1 MKPIFQRSPTL
12 TLRLV
17 LFSALS
23 VVLMTV
29 ETRNENVGRFRSFFN
44 ELLYPIHL
52 MVDLPTSMIKETR
65 EVISSRSSLIEQ
77 NRKLKEEQLILRSHL
92 QKYNLLEAENERL
105 QQLLSSAK
113 RVRQRVLIAEM
124 LAVDMDPY
132 RHNIII
138 DKGSNHDVYVG
149 QAIIDANGVMGQ
161 ITQVSSNSS
170 IALLITDPSHSIP
183 VRVVRNG
190 LRSIAAGTGNADSIR
205 LEYIPGNGD
214 IEVGDTLVSSGLGG
228 RFPVDFPVATVTEI
242 TRPRGKPFATV
253 YAHPVAE
260 IDRSHEI
267 LLVWQEDNQPPP
279 TLNSEER
286 TSAVKPWPSIDNL
299 ALYKTSLPLINQQW
313 Q

>member
-12 TLRLV
+12 TIRLV

-23 VVLMTV
+23 VVLMTM
-29 ETRNENVGRFRSFFN
+29 ETHNEDVGRIRSFFN

-52 MVDLPTSMIKETR
+52 MVDLPTSLIKDTR
-65 EVISSRSSLIEQ
+65 EVISSRSSLIEE
-77 NRKLKEEQLILRSHL
+77 NRKLREEQLVLHSQL
-92 QKYNLLEAENERL
+92 QKFSLLEAENERL
-105 QQLLSSAK
+105 QHLLSSAK
-113 RVRQRVLIAEM
+113 RVKQRVLIAEM

-138 DKGSNHDVYVG
+138 DKGSKHEVYVG
-149 QAIIDANGVMGQ
+149 QPIIDANGVMGQ
-161 ITQVSSNSS
+161 ITQVSISSS

-190 LRSIAAGTGNADSIR
+190 LRSIAAGTGNPHTIR

-214 IEVGDTLVSSGLGG
+214 IEIGDTLVSSGLGG
-228 RFPVDFPVATVTEI
+228 RFPIDFPVATVTEI
-242 TRPRGKPFATV
+242 ARPRGQPFATV
-253 YAHPVAE
+253 YANPVAE

-267 LLVWQEDNQPPP
+267 LLVWQENNQTP
-279 TLNSEER
+279 TLKSEEA
-286 TSAVKPWPSIDNL
+286 TSALKPWPSIDSL